1 MVELCQP
8 HLRAHTYTLLR
19 APGEEE
25 FNNAVNLHY
34 EAQMNEYSLV
44 WNYVY
49 MSYGSGVSNLYIQR
63 PDSSYRKVFENV
75 KHLIPVINN
84 SIILY
89 SIT

>member
-19 APGEEE
+19 APEEEE

-63 PDSSYRKVFENV
+63 PDSSYRKLFECV
-75 KHLIPVINN
+75 KHLVPVIKHL
-84 SIILY
+84 IILC